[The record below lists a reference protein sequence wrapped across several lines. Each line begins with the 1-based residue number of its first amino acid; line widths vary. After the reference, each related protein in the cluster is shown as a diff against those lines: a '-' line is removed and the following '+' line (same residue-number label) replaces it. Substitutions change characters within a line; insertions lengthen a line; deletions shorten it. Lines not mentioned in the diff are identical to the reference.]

1 MIRSVP
7 ASAGVEWMKDAI
19 NLGRQNPRALFG
31 GAVLGVVAMVA
42 MMFGIGIVQG
52 LLLATAGAG
61 TAMVLGM
68 ALTMVAVV
76 VVISML
82 LVGFLR
88 LIDDVENGRPTGAGR
103 VFAGFGDVGTSLRVI
118 GLVLLLTVL
127 QYLVLGV
134 VLAVFASD
142 VLAWYMQ
149 LLRMSDPTAMDP
161 SMMALPSGLGIA
173 TLVSIVVG
181 LVIYGVQS
189 IAACQ
194 IALRGRGVFA
204 ALGDGLAG
212 TFRNLLPL
220 LVLVLVAVAALA
232 AAVVVAVIVAMVVGL
247 LAKLAGAWLGVVLG
261 VPLYLAFMLAVWVV
275 SFGIAYHLWRDIC
288 GGADD
293 AQVPVGAASIGA

>member
-19 NLGRQNPRALFG
+19 NLGRRNPRALFG

-52 LLLATAGAG
+52 LLVATAGAG

-68 ALTMVAVV
+68 VLSMVAVV
-76 VVISML
+76 VVVSML

-88 LIDDVENGRPTGAGR
+88 LVDDVENGRPTSAGR

-118 GLVLLLTVL
+118 GLTLLLTVL

-134 VLAVFASD
+134 VLAVFAGD
-142 VLAWYMQ
+142 VLAWYVQVMT
-149 LLRMSDPTAMDP
+149 LSDPAAMDP
-161 SMMALPSGLGIA
+161 SMMVLPSGMGIA

-181 LVIYGVQS
+181 LVMYGVQS
-189 IAACQ
+189 IGACQ

-288 GGADD
+288 GGADA
-293 AQVPVGAASIGA
+293 AQVPVEAVSA